1 MNKTIT
7 PDQSLVD
14 IAIQHDGSLE
24 ELFTIAR
31 LNNVSVTE
39 DLVLGAKV
47 QILDQVTDSRVVK
60 ILLEGGWKPASA
72 IAESELLC
80 GIDYWAIETEF
91 EVQ

>member
-7 PDQSLVD
+7 PDQSLLDV
-14 IAIQHDGSLE
+14 AIQHDGSLE

-31 LNNVSVTE
+31 LNNVSVTG
-39 DLVLGAKV
+39 DLVPGNKV
-47 QILDQVTDSRVVK
+47 QILDEVTDSRVVK
-60 ILLEGGWKPASA
+60 ILSEGGWLPSSA
-72 IAESELLC
+72 IAASELLC